1 MALFSGGEAAKLK
14 EELTRAQEAMEG
26 IRQDNGILKERVA
39 ELEGEGKDRAK
50 LFVIMLD
57 LARRLGEN
65 LSQDQVVALM
75 LRMVSQLF
83 ESADEISIFLRDP
96 GSNDLELVSSSG
108 LPEGRF
114 KGLRIPMGE
123 GYIGHTAQKRIIMS
137 AKDFE
142 GESNIV
148 RSRLQESKSSP
159 LRSALVAPL
168 IHGEELIGAL
178 NIGTLP
184 QRVKDAKGLLLIIC
198 NLGAIALANARLF
211 EELRSVDTLTGL
223 YNRRILMER
232 LEGEVTRARRF
243 NHEVSLAVFDLDR
256 FRDYNEAY
264 GQEAGDEVLKTV
276 GDILKN
282 VIRKIDIV
290 ARYEDDV
297 FAAVLVETN
306 KDSGRQLAEKV
317 RKLAADCPFPHGKLT
332 FSAGLATFPGD
343 AGDPTA
349 LLEAALAA
357 STQARDQGRNRVA
370 VAGAG

>member
-14 EELTRAQEAMEG
+14 EELTRVQEAMEG

-148 RSRLQESKSSP
+148 KSRLQESKSSP

-243 NHEVSLAVFDLDR
+243 NHEVSLAVFDLDH

-297 FAAVLVETN
+297 FAAVLVETS

-343 AGDPTA
+343 ASDPTA

-357 STQARDQGRNRVA
+357 SIQARDQGRNRVA